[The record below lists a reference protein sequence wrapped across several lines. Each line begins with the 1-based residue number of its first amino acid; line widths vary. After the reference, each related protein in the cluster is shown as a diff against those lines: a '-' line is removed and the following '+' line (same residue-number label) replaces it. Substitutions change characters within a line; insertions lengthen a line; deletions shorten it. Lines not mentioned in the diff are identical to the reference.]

1 MRNYYLKNLFENRKT
16 LRGII
21 QLLMIFFIIFLFS
34 GCGDNL
40 FEGVYD
46 DKSFEARLEEAKIA
60 IDDENYAEARDILL
74 KLKEDH
80 PNNKEVLK
88 YLSNAYAG
96 LAGIDTFSLLEIIDE
111 LDENGNSGSI
121 DMIGL
126 VLGDAEGSISSE
138 EVGESLANLEAALEN
153 LQLIENPDDDQIIQ
167 MGILGM
173 SHMTL
178 TIAEVVMDDLGL
190 DDVELTEDGLSELYP
205 DDSADFSDIE
215 VPVES
220 LSNDLGLI
228 NDAIDELNAISDSGN
243 DLAEDFEEFQEDIDP
258 DDNGEIT
265 AEELENFINEMNK

>member
-40 FEGVYD
+40 FEGVSD
-46 DKSFEARLEEAKIA
+46 DKSYEAKLEDAKIA
-60 IDDENYAEARDILL
+60 IDDEEYAEARDILL

-243 DLAEDFEEFQEDIDP
+243 DLAEDFEEFQEDIDS
-258 DDNGEIT
+258 DGNGQISDEN
-265 AEELENFINEMNK
+265 LEDFINNFE